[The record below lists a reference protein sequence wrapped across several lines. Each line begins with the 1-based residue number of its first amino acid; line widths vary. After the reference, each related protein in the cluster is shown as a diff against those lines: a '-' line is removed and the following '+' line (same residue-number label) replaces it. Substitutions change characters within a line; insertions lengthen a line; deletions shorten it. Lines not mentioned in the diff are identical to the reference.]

1 MVEPLVFET
10 ATATHVGKVRQVN
23 EDSLLAR
30 PDIGLWA
37 VADGMGGHGGGDAAS
52 RAVVAALDTIRS
64 ADSAAEL
71 LAQFEH
77 RIIRANAEV
86 RALARTRDLGTI
98 GTTLA
103 ALLIRPPHY
112 ACLWCGDSR
121 AYLWRKGAMSQ
132 ISHDH
137 SEVQDLIDRG
147 ILDAS
152 EAKTWPRRNIVT
164 RAIGVAVEAELDLG
178 EGQVVAGDR
187 FLLCSDGLTN
197 LVRDEEIA
205 AALGDGAPNKA
216 CEDLVELTLQRGASD
231 NVSVIVIACDREGR
245 TIRSE
250 GTWRAKATAVRPD
263 RSRIARKSRSADA
276 RDALS
281 SLGF

>member
-1 MVEPLVFET
+1 MADPLVFET

-52 RAVVAALDTIRS
+52 GAVVAALDTIRS
-64 ADSAAEL
+64 ADTAAEL

-77 RIIRANAEV
+77 RVIRANAEV
-86 RALARTRDLGTI
+86 RALARSRDLGTI

-103 ALLIRPPHY
+103 AFLIRPPHY

-121 AYLWRKGAMSQ
+121 AYLWRNGAMSQ

-152 EAKTWPRRNIVT
+152 EAKTWPRRNVVT
-164 RAIGVAVEAELDLG
+164 RAIGAAVEAELDLG
-178 EGQVVAGDR
+178 EGEVAAGDR

-197 LVRDEEIA
+197 HVSDDEIA
-205 AALGDGAPNKA
+205 AALGNGAPKEA
-216 CEDLVELTLQRGASD
+216 CEDLLALTLQRGASD
-231 NVSVIVIACDREGR
+231 NVSVIVIACEHNRG
-245 TIRSE
+245 TIRSDQHFDIANY
-250 GTWRAKATAVRPD
+250 T
-263 RSRIARKSRSADA
+263 RSD
-276 RDALS
+276 
-281 SLGF
+281 

>member
-1 MVEPLVFET
+1 MSIPLVFDT
-10 ATATHVGKVRQVN
+10 ATASHVGKVREVN

-52 RAVVAALDTIRS
+52 GAVIAALDTIRS
-64 ADSAAEL
+64 ADTAAEL

-86 RALARTRDLGTI
+86 RALARSRDLGII

-103 ALLIRPPHY
+103 AVLIRPPHY

-121 AYLWRKGAMSQ
+121 AYLWRNGAMRQ

-147 ILDAS
+147 ILDVG
-152 EAKTWPRRNIVT
+152 EAKTWPRRNVVT

-178 EGQVVAGDR
+178 EGRVAAGDR

-197 LVRDEEIA
+197 HVADAEIA
-205 AALGDGAPNKA
+205 AALGVEAPMKA
-216 CEDLVELTLQRGASD
+216 CEDLLALTLLRGAND
-231 NVSVIVIACDREGR
+231 NVSLIVVACDHDSR
-245 TIRSE
+245 TVRADGS
-250 GTWRAKATAVRPD
+250 WRAEVAAAGSGRAF
-263 RSRIARKSRSADA
+263 RE
-276 RDALS
+276 
-281 SLGF
+281 

>member
-1 MVEPLVFET
+1 MSEPLVFET
-10 ATATHVGKVRQVN
+10 AAATHVGKVRKVN

-37 VADGMGGHGGGDAAS
+37 VADGMGGHGGGEAAS
-52 RAVVAALDTIRS
+52 GAVVAALDTIRS
-64 ADSAAEL
+64 ADTAAEL
-71 LAQFEH
+71 MAQFEH
-77 RIIRANAEV
+77 RVIRANAEL
-86 RALARTRDLGTI
+86 RALARSRNLGTI

-121 AYLWRKGAMSQ
+121 AYLWRSGALSQ
-132 ISHDH
+132 VSHDH

-152 EAKTWPRRNIVT
+152 EARTWPRRNVVT

-178 EGQVVAGDR
+178 EGRVAAGDR

-197 LVRDEEIA
+197 HVSDDEIA
-205 AALGDGAPNKA
+205 AALGDGAPKEA
-216 CEDLVELTLQRGASD
+216 CEDLLVLALQRGASD
-231 NVSVIVIACDREGR
+231 NVSLIVIACEHGEPPTVRSR
-245 TIRSE
+245 WSWRSE
-250 GTWRAKATAVRPD
+250 AAPVER
-263 RSRIARKSRSADA
+263 
-276 RDALS
+276 L
-281 SLGF
+281 